1 MQMIRRIILLSPIL
15 FFICLLS
22 ACSSTSAVK
31 GPEFDANVDI
41 YAIEDAVRVFQKLP
55 DSAKS
60 DSSIENIFLVAD
72 QNTSAL
78 DGIEEATNKFLA
90 NLDKNWDSIR
100 SGDSPNG
107 ISKNVLKEWG
117 EAYLF
122 WIEYQRKMQA
132 IAEVCLANPESF
144 KECQLDNAIE
154 IVSLDSESQE
164 PMKRVHLKI
173 QAWKDKYANN

>member
-1 MQMIRRIILLSPIL
+1 MIRRIILLSPIL

-22 ACSSTSAVK
+22 ACSSTSVGK
-31 GPEFDANVDI
+31 DVEFDANSDI
-41 YAIEDAVRVFQKLP
+41 YAIEEAVGVFQKLT

-60 DSSIENIFLVAD
+60 DSSIENIILVAD

-90 NLDKNWDSIR
+90 NLDKNWDSIP

-122 WIEYQRKMQA
+122 WIEYQRKIQA
-132 IAEVCLANPESF
+132 IAELCLANQESF
-144 KECQLDNAIE
+144 RECQLDNAIK

-173 QAWKDKYANN
+173 EAWRAKYANN

>member
-1 MQMIRRIILLSPIL
+1 MIRRIILLSPII

-22 ACSSTSAVK
+22 ACTSTSVVK
-31 GPEFDANVDI
+31 DLEFDVNADI
-41 YAIEDAVRVFQKLP
+41 YAIEDAVGVFQKLT
-55 DSAKS
+55 DSANS
-60 DSSIENIFLVAD
+60 DSSIENIILVAE

-90 NLDKNWDSIR
+90 NLDKNWDSIP

-122 WIEYQRKMQA
+122 WIEYQRKIQA
-132 IAEVCLANPESF
+132 IAEVCLANLESF
-144 KECQLDNAIE
+144 RECQLDNAIK

-173 QAWKDKYANN
+173 QAWRDKYADN

>member
-1 MQMIRRIILLSPIL
+1 MIRRIILLSPIL

-22 ACSSTSAVK
+22 ACSSTSVVK
-31 GPEFDANVDI
+31 ELEFDTNANI
-41 YAIEDAVRVFQKLP
+41 NAIEEAVGVFQKLT

-60 DSSIENIFLVAD
+60 DSSIENLIVVAD

-78 DGIEEATNKFLA
+78 DGIEEATNKFLT
-90 NLDKNWDSIR
+90 NLDKNWDSIP

-107 ISKNVLKEWG
+107 ISKYVLKEWG

-122 WIEYQRKMQA
+122 WIEYQRKIQG
-132 IAEVCLANPESF
+132 IAEVCLANPEGF
-144 KECQLDNAIE
+144 RECQLNNAIK
-154 IVSLDSESQE
+154 IVTLESESQE